1 MEGKRLLR
9 RIQLENL
16 LSYKGVE
23 FELEPLNVLIG
34 PNASGK
40 SNLIEAISLLAA
52 APRNLLAPFREG
64 GSAEDWLWKGDV
76 EPLVAR
82 LTVHL
87 DYPREGGKD
96 LSLLYKLAFRAMDI
110 RFRVVEEG
118 LESPEGPLL
127 YRDPER
133 VSVFRSA
140 EGYPS
145 LFEEPDPRIDSKKID
160 LSQSILSQIRDPA
173 DYPQLTFLG
182 DQLGQVRFY
191 RGWPFGRNNILRKAQ
206 DVHLPS
212 DFLLEDGSN
221 LGLVLNDLQNR
232 RDTKNIIVESLR
244 PLYEGIEDVTTKVQG
259 GAIQTFFHEEGLVS
273 PIPASRLSDGTL
285 HYLCLLTILLH
296 PEPPP
301 LICIEEP
308 ELGLHP
314 DILRT
319 LAKLL
324 IEASQRTQLIV
335 TTHSET
341 LVSALS
347 EVPESVVVCERGLDG
362 TKLNRLEP
370 DKLQGWLDSHL
381 LGELWAMGEIGG
393 NRW

>member
-1 MEGKRLLR
+1 MEGKKLLR

-40 SNLIEAISLLAA
+40 SNLIEAIGLLAA

-64 GSAEDWLWKGDV
+64 GSAEDWLWKGDA
-76 EPLVAR
+76 EPGAAR
-82 LTVHL
+82 ITTHL
-87 DYPREGGKD
+87 DYPREGGQD
-96 LSLLYKLAFRAMDI
+96 LPLSYKLAFRAIDI

-127 YRDPER
+127 YRDPET

-191 RGWPFGRNNILRKAQ
+191 RGWPFGRNNILRRAQ

-232 RDTKNIIVESLR
+232 RDTKNLIVENLR

-259 GAIQTFFHEEGLVS
+259 GAIQIFFHEEGLGS
-273 PIPASRLSDGTL
+273 PMPAFRLSDGTL

-308 ELGLHP
+308 ESGLHP
-314 DILRT
+314 DVILTVAR
-319 LAKLL
+319 LL
-324 IEASQRTQLIV
+324 VEASRRTQLII

-341 LVSALS
+341 LISALS
-347 EVPESVVVCERGLDG
+347 ETPEAIVVCERDDRGTRLKRLDPA
-362 TKLNRLEP
+362 KLRDWLEEYRLG
-370 DKLQGWLDSHL
+370 D
-381 LGELWAMGEIGG
+381 LWAMGEIGG
-393 NRW
+393 NR